1 MADVAVV
8 GLGAMGSRIARRLI
22 DAGHDVI
29 VWNRDAAK
37 AEGFAQ
43 RAATPAEAAEHAEV
57 VIIMV
62 SDPAALAAVSE
73 GIVAGVRAGSTVVQM
88 STVGVAAV
96 QRLEST
102 LPDGVA
108 LLDAPVLG
116 SLAEVEEGR
125 LYIFAGGSGEVVSR
139 LSPILS
145 TLGTVVPVGGIGAGS
160 AAKLVANFSLISVLA
175 ALGEAF
181 ALGRQLG
188 LSDQALFDVLAATPL
203 ATQTERRREALES
216 GAYPP
221 RFALALADK
230 DAQLILDAAGDL
242 DLRVAR
248 AVRSWYADAMRE
260 GRGDEDN
267 SALLATILE
276 ATRLH

>member
-1 MADVAVV
+1 MADIAVV

-37 AEGFAQ
+37 AEGFPQ
-43 RAATPAEAAEHAEV
+43 RADTPAEAAERAEV

-62 SDPAALAAVSE
+62 SDPAALAAVSA
-73 GIVAGVRAGSTVVQM
+73 GIVAGARPGSTVVQM

-96 QRLEST
+96 QRLESE
-102 LPDGVA
+102 LPDGVD
-108 LLDAPVLG
+108 LLDAPVTG

-125 LYIFAGGSGEVVSR
+125 LYIFAGGADEVVAR

-181 ALGRQLG
+181 KLGRHLG
-188 LSDQALFDVLAATPL
+188 LTNTALFDVLAATPL
-203 ATQTERRREALES
+203 AAQAERRHDAIES
-216 GAYPP
+216 GSYAP
-221 RFALALADK
+221 RFALALANK

-242 DLRVAR
+242 DLRVAV
-248 AVRSWYADAMRE
+248 AVKSWYADAMRE
-260 GRGDEDN
+260 GRGSEDN

>member
-1 MADVAVV
+1 MADIAVV
-8 GLGAMGSRIARRLI
+8 GLGAMGSRIARRLL
-22 DAGHDVI
+22 DAGYDVV
-29 VWNRDAAK
+29 VWNRDPAK
-37 AEGFAQ
+37 AESFPQ
-43 RAATPAEAAEHAEV
+43 RADTAREAAERAEV

-73 GIVAGVRAGSTVVQM
+73 GITAGAKAGSTVVQM
-88 STVGVAAV
+88 STVGLAAV
-96 QRLEST
+96 QRLESE
-102 LPDGVA
+102 LPEGVA

-125 LYIFAGGSGEVVSR
+125 LFIFAGGSEDTIAR

-145 TLGTVVPVGGIGAGS
+145 TLGTVIHVGGIGAGS

-181 ALGRQLG
+181 ALGRHVG
-188 LSDQALFDVLAATPL
+188 LTDEALFDVLAATPL
-203 ATQTERRREALES
+203 AAQAERRRDAIVS
-216 GAYPP
+216 GSYPP

-242 DLRVAR
+242 DLRVAQ

-260 GRGDEDN
+260 GRGSEDN

-276 ATRLH
+276 ASP

>member
-1 MADVAVV
+1 MADIAVV

-29 VWNRDAAK
+29 VWNRDPAK
-37 AEGFAQ
+37 AEGFPQ
-43 RAATPAEAAEHAEV
+43 RAATPTEAAERAEI
-57 VIIMV
+57 VIVMV

-73 GIVAGVRAGSTVVQM
+73 GIVAGAKPGSTIVQM

-96 QRLEST
+96 ESLASA
-102 LPDGVA
+102 LPDGVE

-125 LYIFAGGSGEVVSR
+125 LTIFAGGSDEVVAR

-181 ALGRQLG
+181 ALGRHVG
-188 LSDQALFDVLAATPL
+188 LTDQALFDVLAATPL
-203 ATQTERRREALES
+203 AAQAERRRDAIVS
-216 GAYPP
+216 GSYPP

-242 DLRVAR
+242 DLRVAQ
-248 AVRSWYADAMRE
+248 AVRSWYVDAMRE
-260 GRGDEDN
+260 GRGEEDN
-267 SALLATILE
+267 SALLATILGQ
-276 ATRLH
+276 